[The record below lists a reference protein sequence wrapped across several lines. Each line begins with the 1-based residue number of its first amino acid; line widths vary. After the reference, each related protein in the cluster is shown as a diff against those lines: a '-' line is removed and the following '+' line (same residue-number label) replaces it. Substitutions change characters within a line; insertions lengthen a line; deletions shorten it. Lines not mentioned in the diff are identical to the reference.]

1 MSLHMTLTLDN
12 LKALKDLGYELSD
25 ISEDV
30 LKGVH
35 NTWGKRIHIAF
46 GVVSIHS
53 GDVLPMYSCTVTKAS
68 EALTLFKLGMTE
80 GVITKVIN
88 QSS

>member
-35 NTWGKRIHIAF
+35 NTWGKRIHI
-46 GVVSIHS
+46 
-53 GDVLPMYSCTVTKAS
+53 C
-68 EALTLFKLGMTE
+68 
-80 GVITKVIN
+80 
-88 QSS
+88 

>member
-1 MSLHMTLTLDN
+1 MGLHMSLTLDN
-12 LKALKDLGYELSD
+12 LKTLKDLGYELSD

-68 EALTLFKLGMTE
+68 EALTLYSLGMSQEQIFKT
-80 GVITKVIN
+80 IN
-88 QSS
+88 QVS